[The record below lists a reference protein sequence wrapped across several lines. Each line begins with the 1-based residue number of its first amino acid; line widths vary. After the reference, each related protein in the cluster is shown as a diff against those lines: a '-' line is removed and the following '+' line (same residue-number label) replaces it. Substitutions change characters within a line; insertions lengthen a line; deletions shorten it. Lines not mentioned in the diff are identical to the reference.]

1 MDAIEKAI
9 RNAFDKGN
17 AGDRAF
23 REKVYRSAFGVLEKA
38 LAANPNMTP
47 AIAQRR
53 RDSLSATIS
62 SIESEFLPAVAA
74 PPVRQP
80 EPADEQFAPESEI
93 RPEPALEPSLDG
105 EERYRPDA
113 GGEADYGI
121 DPPDRLDRPATRRRG
136 RWAAVFIVVTLASLV
151 AIGLWWAFGTGMFQ
165 SPEQR
170 DGSVPNPPPVLEEED
185 FTPEDDA
192 RPPVGPG
199 ASSDPDDWIAI
210 FDPADPTTVSA
221 PGDSAVEAM
230 TDDGE
235 AFVRIRSGASG
246 SPVLFDV
253 GPGVLETIAGRRA
266 IFSIL
271 AQTGE
276 GQETQMSVECSLGE
290 LGDCGRKRFAV
301 GATREE
307 FLFEIDTRDAA
318 PGSGG
323 TIAVNPDIEGSGRPV
338 DIHAIRVTLPR

>member
-53 RDSLSATIS
+53 REALSATVS

-74 PPVRQP
+74 PRAPQP
-80 EPADEQFAPESEI
+80 EPADEDFLPDSEV
-93 RPEPALEPSLDG
+93 RPEPPLEPSLDG

-113 GGEADYGI
+113 GGDADHGI
-121 DPPDRLDRPATRRRG
+121 DPPDRLDRPVRRRRG

-151 AIGLWWAFGTGMFQ
+151 AMGLWWAFGTGMFQ
-165 SPEQR
+165 PRDQR

-185 FTPEDDA
+185 FTPEGDA

-199 ASSDPDDWIAI
+199 AGNDGGNWIAI
-210 FDPADPTTVSA
+210 FDPADPSTVSA
-221 PGDSAVEAM
+221 PGDSTVEALSG
-230 TDDGE
+230 DGA
-235 AFVRIRSGASG
+235 AFVRVRTGASG
-246 SPVLFDV
+246 APVLFDV

-271 AQTGE
+271 AQTE
-276 GQETQMSVECSLGE
+276 DGQETQISVECSLGE

-301 GATREE
+301 GVTREE
-307 FLFEIDTRDAA
+307 FLFEIDTRNAT
-318 PGSGG
+318 PGAGG
-323 TIAVNPDIEGSGRPV
+323 TIAINSDIEGGRRPV
-338 DIHAIRVTLPR
+338 DIYAIRVTAAR